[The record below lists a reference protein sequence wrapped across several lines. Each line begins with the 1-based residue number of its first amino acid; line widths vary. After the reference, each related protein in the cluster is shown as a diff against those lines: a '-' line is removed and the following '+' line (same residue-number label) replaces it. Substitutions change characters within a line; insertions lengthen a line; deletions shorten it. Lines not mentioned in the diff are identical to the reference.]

1 MHFTF
6 DLDKT
11 IQAAAQLLRLEM
23 GQQMSRLRLLK
34 LLYIADRESLRDT
47 GWPITGD
54 SVIAMKHGP
63 VLGTFYDVIKGE
75 DARGPTLDRY
85 IGQQGYQ
92 LTLIEDPGKGRL
104 NRYEI
109 RKLQELSD
117 CYRNASDW
125 DIAEETHEFE
135 EWKAN
140 DPGNSSRPIPLEDIL
155 SALGYSPEKIKSV
168 IKDTGRAG
176 CKGLGHFRVVELT

>member
-11 IQAAAQLLRLEM
+11 IQAAAELLRLEM

-34 LLYIADRESLRDT
+34 LLYIADREALRDT

-54 SVIAMKHGP
+54 TVVAMKHGP
-63 VLGTFYDVIKGE
+63 VLDTFYNVIKGE
-75 DARGPTLDRY
+75 DARSPTLDRY
-85 IGQQGYQ
+85 IQQRGHQ

-104 NRYEI
+104 NRYEV
-109 RKLQELSD
+109 RKLRELSD
-117 CYRNASDW
+117 HYRNASDW
-125 DIAEETHEFE
+125 DIAEETHEFQ
-135 EWKAN
+135 EWKDN

-155 SALGYSPEKIKSV
+155 SALGYTQEKIKSV
-168 IKDTGRAG
+168 IKDAADARQ
-176 CKGLGHFRVVELT
+176 LHGHFV